1 MIQLTN
7 GGPTRQLVAS
17 ARIAAFASN
26 VGVSRGDEGLIRL
39 GSIAY
44 HQTLRDMRQLMRPPF
59 LQMPNYS
66 IALVLVAYSL
76 ISYEFSTCLH
86 SPESLPVSP
95 MWAVHGEASN
105 HIARQ
110 AGPEAFRSPLGRRV
124 LVGLLP
130 QTCMAR
136 MGMRQ
141 RVNWDGPEWLSV
153 MEGTVWP
160 SYRDSIWPMVIHIPG
175 FMQRLDI
182 YDVDLAAN
190 AQGSISLTET
200 LLTLSNEV
208 RALDA
213 KLEMWLAGFKA
224 TQGALA
230 DTNLYWCG
238 TSEGP
243 IWNIFSPH
251 IQFATITIAE
261 VMMLYWAFKLNLSAL
276 IHDIEKRMNENPI
289 IQQQRR
295 LPTPPL
301 HQDEAPLS
309 PQHYAYLICRT
320 AHYWLTQSD
329 PSPST
334 NTIYN
339 CCSFPLRVAWRV
351 WAKGGREYEEEYNCT
366 AKISKQMRES
376 SYAGKMGEYVI
387 TFAYAPPPKLFD
399 GEEDVL
405 KAEREV
411 SKHPREPV
419 TMMQRIVKAT
429 YNLW

>member
-1 MIQLTN
+1 MQLTN

-26 VGVSRGDEGLIRL
+26 VGVSRADEGLIRL

-44 HQTLRDMRQLMRPPF
+44 HQTLHDMRQLMAPPY

-66 IALVLVAYSL
+66 IALVMVAYSL
-76 ISYEFSTCLH
+76 ISYEFSTCLQ
-86 SPESLPVSP
+86 SAESLPKSP

-110 AGPEAFRSPLGRRV
+110 AGPDAFRSPLGRRV

-130 QTCMAR
+130 QTCMAK

-141 RVNWDGPEWLSV
+141 HVNWANPEWLDLL
-153 MEGTVWP
+153 EGTVWP
-160 SYRDSIWPMVIHIPG
+160 TYRDGIWPIAIHIPG
-175 FMQRLDI
+175 YMQRLDI
-182 YDVDLAAN
+182 YDVDLAVAPDDV
-190 AQGSISLTET
+190 SLTNV
-200 LLTLSNEV
+200 LLNLSDEV
-208 RALDA
+208 RMLDS
-213 KLEMWLAGFKA
+213 KLDMWLEAFRA
-224 TQGALA
+224 QQGALE
-230 DTNLYWCG
+230 DVKLYWG
-238 TSEGP
+238 STSLPEGP

-251 IQFATITIAE
+251 IQFATISTAE
-261 VMMLYWAFKLNLSAL
+261 IMMLYWTFKLNLSQL
-276 IHDIEKRMNENPI
+276 ISGIDKRLATSPLL
-289 IQQQRR
+289 QQQQ
-295 LPTPPL
+295 LPTPSYNTDKPPL
-301 HQDEAPLS
+301 P
-309 PQHYAYLICRT
+309 PQHYAYLICRA

-339 CCSFPLRVAWRV
+339 CFSFPLRVAWRV
-351 WAKGGREYEEEYNCT
+351 WAKSGRTCEAEYHCT
-366 AKISKQMRES
+366 AQISNHMRTS

-387 TFAYAPPPKLFD
+387 TFAYAPPPKLFV
-399 GEEDVL
+399 GEEEVL

-411 SKHPREPV
+411 SKDPREPV
-419 TMMQRIVKAT
+419 SMMQRIVKAT